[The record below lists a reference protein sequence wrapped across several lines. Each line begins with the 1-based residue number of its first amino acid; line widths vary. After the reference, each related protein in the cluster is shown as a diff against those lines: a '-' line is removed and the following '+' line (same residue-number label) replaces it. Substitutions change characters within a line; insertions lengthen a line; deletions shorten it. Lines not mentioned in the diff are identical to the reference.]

1 MIGVIFEVWP
11 EPEYKDKYLEL
22 AAELKESL
30 EKISGFESVE
40 RFESLT
46 EDGKLLSLSFFED
59 PAALDEWRNL
69 VEHRAAQSL
78 GRSMYFKDYRLRVVT
93 VERDYGKQARE
104 QAPKDSKAVHK
115 T

>member
-30 EKISGFESVE
+30 MKVGGFVSVE

-46 EDGKLLSLSFFED
+46 DEGKLLSLSFFED
-59 PAALDEWRNL
+59 PTALNEWRNL
-69 VEHRAAQSL
+69 VEHRAAQSI
-78 GRSMYFKDYRLRVVT
+78 GRSRYFKDYRLRVVT
-93 VERDYGKQARE
+93 VERDYGKHARD
-104 QAPKDSKAVHK
+104 QAPKDSLAVHN
-115 T
+115 